1 MSDIKQ
7 TVFIVDDDLEI
18 GEMLRWLIE
27 SIGVNVEI
35 YTSGKSFLNHYNDR
49 PGCLILDVR
58 MKDMSG
64 FKVQETLI
72 ARGSNIPIIFITG
85 HGDIPMAIRAMKNG
99 AIEFLIKPF
108 YNQSLLEIVQH
119 ALEQNFKQQDETL
132 EKEEAKRRLD
142 NLTPREYEVMIKM
155 MNGEL
160 NRIMADKL
168 KISISTIETHRA
180 KVMSKMQV
188 DSLAKLIQLILKH
201 NLVQI

>member
-1 MSDIKQ
+1 
-7 TVFIVDDDLEI
+7 
-18 GEMLRWLIE
+18 
-27 SIGVNVEI
+27 
-35 YTSGKSFLNHYNDR
+35 
-49 PGCLILDVR
+49 
-58 MKDMSG
+58 
-64 FKVQETLI
+64 
-72 ARGSNIPIIFITG
+72 
-85 HGDIPMAIRAMKNG
+85 MAIRAMKNG